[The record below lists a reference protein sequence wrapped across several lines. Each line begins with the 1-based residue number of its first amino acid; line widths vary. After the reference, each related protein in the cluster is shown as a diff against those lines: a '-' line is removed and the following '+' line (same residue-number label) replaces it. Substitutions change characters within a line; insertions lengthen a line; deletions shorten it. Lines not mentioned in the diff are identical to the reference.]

1 MQTSQ
6 ATPIRDSQGRRVEM
20 TSGIAALCDGFV
32 IPGARRYKYMM
43 TAGRIIDELLDRT
56 LTSQRLFSVAVGVR
70 FVAMLSAI
78 QTSCVGVAS
87 VLRPQLRLSVFNS
100 DGTEVCR

>member
-1 MQTSQ
+1 MKTTLGIT
-6 ATPIRDSQGRRVEM
+6 AMRDNLL
-20 TSGIAALCDGFV
+20 IL
-32 IPGARRYKYMM
+32 GARRYKYMM

-87 VLRPQLRLSVFNS
+87 VLRPQLRLSVFDS